1 MAAEQDPNM
10 NIPKPRVGPFEVNLN
25 TVVVFLGFAS
35 GFVAW
40 GYTIS
45 EVKSGLGHHTSGIER
60 LDNRLTA
67 LETQARL
74 LDNHELRIRNV
85 EERATGAAQ
94 AMQSVQTTLN
104 ALGTDIQVV
113 KEILQRLENGQTV
126 IRPAPSRQ

>member
-1 MAAEQDPNM
+1 MAEEQDPNM

-40 GYTIS
+40 GHTIS
-45 EVKSGLGHHTSGIER
+45 EVKSGLGMHTSGIER

-67 LETQARL
+67 LETQARM

-85 EERATGAAQ
+85 EERATDAAQ
-94 AMQSVQTTLN
+94 AMRSVQTTLN

-126 IRPAPSRQ
+126 NRPRPSSR

>member
-1 MAAEQDPNM
+1 M

-45 EVKSGLGHHTSGIER
+45 EVKSGLGMHTRGIER

-67 LETQARL
+67 LEMQARL

-85 EERATGAAQ
+85 EERATDAAQ
-94 AMQSVQTTLN
+94 AMRSVQTTLN

-126 IRPAPSRQ
+126 NRPVPSRQ

>member
-45 EVKSGLGHHTSGIER
+45 EVKSGLGHHTIGIER

>member
-1 MAAEQDPNM
+1 MAEEQDPNM

-25 TVVVFLGFAS
+25 TVVVFLGFAG

-45 EVKSGLGHHTSGIER
+45 EVKSGLGMHTSGIER

-85 EERATGAAQ
+85 EERATDAAQ
-94 AMQSVQTTLN
+94 AMRSVQTTLN

-126 IRPAPSRQ
+126 NRPVPSRQ